1 MKAVRILIADDH
13 EVIRRGLRELLE
25 SRPEWEI
32 VGEADTGRDAV
43 EKARRL
49 KPTIVIM
56 DIGMPELNG
65 LEATRRIL
73 DRNPQ
78 IQVLILSMHESG
90 QLVRDVLPWGARG
103 YLLKGDSAVDL
114 VAAGNRF
121 SRPAVSRPAVAAAL
135 YTAAHN

>member
-1 MKAVRILIADDH
+1 MAAILS
-13 EVIRRGLRELLE
+13 ERT
-25 SRPEWEI
+25 EWEI
-32 VGEADTGRDAV
+32 CVEDSTGREAIT
-43 EKARRL
+43 AAARL
-49 KPTIVIM
+49 KPDVVVM
-56 DIGMPELNG
+56 DICMPGMNG